1 MVCVDRVST
10 APYFPKDREVTTRNK
25 VCQLGAAALC
35 GAIAWLYRSRT
46 SPWIAGGV
54 AVMTG
59 IFVMI
64 RYIDAADSEG
74 RTALHNSVIKG
85 HSTMVKILL
94 FFGAN
99 PNTADHRY
107 RTPVY
112 TAAGCIDAVPSDEN
126 INLLKTLVA
135 AQGSIQ
141 QALYRAIENVNGRVV
156 RVLLAHTRADPEI
169 VYEGSKTDYPL
180 VHTQRVL
187 QLVNKGEYRQG
198 PEDTGTPDELKADA
212 QVIVN
217 LLENPTWGDYSH
229 RFR

>member
-1 MVCVDRVST
+1 MTSLARVST
-10 APYFPKDREVTTRNK
+10 YFPKDREVTTRNK
-25 VCQLGAAALC
+25 VCQLGAAAALC

-54 AVMTG
+54 GVMTG

-74 RTALHNSVIKG
+74 RSALHNSVIKG
-85 HSTMVKILL
+85 HSTLAKTLL
-94 FFGAN
+94 LFGAN

-107 RTPVY
+107 LTPVY
-112 TAAGCIDAVPSDEN
+112 TAADRVYAVADPEN
-126 INLLKTLVA
+126 IHLLKTLVA
-135 AQGSIQ
+135 ARGNIRQT
-141 QALYRAIENVNGRVV
+141 LYRAIEDVDGRVV
-156 RVLLAHTRADPEI
+156 TALLAHTRTDTKI

-180 VHTQRVL
+180 VHAQRVL
-187 QLVNKGEYRQG
+187 QLVNKEEYKQG
-198 PEDTGTPDELKADA
+198 PEDLRTLDEFKKDA